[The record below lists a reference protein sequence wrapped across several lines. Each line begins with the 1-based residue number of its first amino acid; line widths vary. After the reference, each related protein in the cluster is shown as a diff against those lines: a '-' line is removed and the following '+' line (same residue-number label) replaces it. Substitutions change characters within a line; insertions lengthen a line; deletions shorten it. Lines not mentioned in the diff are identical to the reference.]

1 MSTPHNTAKVGE
13 IAKTVLMPGDPL
25 RAKFVAEHYLKD
37 VKQVNEVR
45 NMFAFTGKYKDKP
58 VTVMGHGMGMPSIG
72 IYAYELYTH
81 YKVDRIVRFG
91 TAGSM
96 SKDLDLFDIVIASGA
111 SSNSNF
117 LAQFNIPDNGHV
129 SAVAN
134 YDCLV
139 TAVESAKKH
148 GFRFQVGQVLSSD
161 FFYNHPEEKWKKYAN
176 MGCLC
181 TEMETYALYLIAQS
195 LKKEALSVL
204 TMSDSLITHKE
215 TTPQERQ
222 TGFSNMMEV
231 ALDCIK

>member
-1 MSTPHNTAKVGE
+1 MSTPHNTAKKGE

-25 RAKFVAEHYLKD
+25 RAKFVAETYLKD
-37 VKQVNEVR
+37 AKLVNEVR
-45 NMFAFTGKYKDKP
+45 NMYAYTGTYNGKK
-58 VTVMGHGMGMPSIG
+58 VTVMGHGMGIPSIG
-72 IYAYELYTH
+72 IYSYELFTH
-81 YKVDRIVRFG
+81 YDVDRIIRFG

-96 SKDLDLFDIVIASGA
+96 DKDLDLFDIVIASGA

-117 LAQFNIPDNGHV
+117 LAQFDIPDNGHV

-148 GFRFQVGQVLSSD
+148 KFKFKVGQVLSSD
-161 FFYNHPEEKWKKYAN
+161 FFYNHPKEKWEKYAK

-195 LKKEALSVL
+195 LGKEALSVL